1 MTHRETRTALLR
13 QSGAMY
19 QFRHSLLQTRL
30 AVSFIESHPKGNF
43 VRLIAYEAA
52 KTLEPPAPLEDQLAT
67 ALQRRKQAKGR
78 ANIAR
83 AEISIMRILVEMG
96 DVEEATRS
104 AQGLVQYLPSKGI
117 SFISLSAEMTVAYE
131 MLAELLR
138 QQDRF
143 SEAIDTYQT
152 LLKICREYESRVLH
166 DRIFIDYDSPELK
179 AKMEELEVNIAEL
192 QREIS

>member
-1 MTHRETRTALLR
+1 M
-13 QSGAMY
+13 
-19 QFRHSLLQTRL
+19 
-30 AVSFIESHPKGNF
+30 
-43 VRLIAYEAA
+43 
-52 KTLEPPAPLEDQLAT
+52 
-67 ALQRRKQAKGR
+67 
-78 ANIAR
+78 
-83 AEISIMRILVEMG
+83 
-96 DVEEATRS
+96 
-104 AQGLVQYLPSKGI
+104 QYLPSKGI